1 MTTMF
6 FAFPRGVA
14 GVALLLL
21 RLSVVAFLVA
31 GPAMQGDFGPLWPPF
46 LYILAILLVVGI
58 WTRVAAVLCIAGAA
72 LVAWPLGSMA
82 WLPFFIH
89 ALDAATLALIG
100 PGAYS
105 IDAISF
111 GRRTMHLPD

>member
-21 RLSVVAFLVA
+21 RLSVVTFLVIGPAIRADFGPWWPSFLYVLSALLVA
-31 GPAMQGDFGPLWPPF
+31 GFG
-46 LYILAILLVVGI
+46 
-58 WTRVAAVLCIAGAA
+58 TRIAAALCVAGAVLAAWSTGGA
-72 LVAWPLGSMA
+72 LWQ
-82 WLPFFIH
+82 PFFVH
-89 ALDAATLALIG
+89 GLDAAALALIG

-105 IDAISF
+105 VDAVNF
-111 GRRTMHLPD
+111 GRRTMRLPG